1 MKKVVNWIKKH
12 KLISIIAGFIL
23 LIIILLIIFMISMTH
38 GGVYGD
44 RCSDHKKYEIS
55 NSTENKVKKRIKE
68 IDEVN
73 NVDIYTKLC
82 TVKIIVNL
90 KNDVDINVI
99 KTMATDVLSYYSQKQ
114 LKYYDFSLY
123 VTSDNEESSVY
134 PINVTRHKSAK
145 DFAW

>member
-23 LIIILLIIFMISMTH
+23 LIIILLIIFMITMTH

-44 RCSDHKKYEIS
+44 RCSDYKKYEIS
-55 NSTENKVKKRIKE
+55 SSTENKVKKRIKE

-73 NVDIYTKLC
+73 NIDIYTKLC
-82 TVKIIVNL
+82 TIKIIVNL

-99 KTMATDVLSYYSQKQ
+99 KTMATDILSYYSKKQ

-123 VTSDNEESSVY
+123 VTSDNEESEVY
-134 PINVTRHKSAK
+134 PINVTRHKSAQ